1 MNNVGVRE
9 KLKVMG
15 IRLIE
20 FSTYLSISR
29 PTLYKYLELYENEE
43 FDKID
48 KRTYDLFN
56 YIEVT
61 RGLTKP
67 ILMDHLYNTFMISND
82 DENIIQKVKSLLS
95 NMTDT
100 NIDKINI
107 LKMLLESIDT
117 TDFIERVNKYYGA

>member
-1 MNNVGVRE
+1 MGVRE